1 MDIGSIIITL
11 LILLFSVVIHELC
24 HGIVA
29 VKLGDHTARLAG
41 RLTIN
46 PLPHLDLFGSILLP
60 LFLFLVQSPIIFGA
74 AKPVPVNFFNLRNP
88 KRDMAL
94 VSLAGPGANFFL
106 ALAFAAPIR
115 LGIMEPGIAGYGIL
129 VQAVVL
135 NLVLGIF
142 NLLPIPPLD
151 GSKVFANLFSDEV
164 MYRILSFERFGFIL
178 IILFLYLGLL
188 NAVLVPAIAG
198 LSKLFL
204 GFSIF

>member
-1 MDIGSIIITL
+1 MSGIIITL
-11 LILLFSVVIHELC
+11 IILLFSVVIHELC

-29 VKLGDHTARLAG
+29 DKLGDNTARLAG
-41 RLTIN
+41 RLTLN
-46 PLPHLDLFGSILLP
+46 PIPHLDLFGSILLP

-106 ALAFAAPIR
+106 ALAFAIPIR
-115 LGIMEPGIAGYGIL
+115 LGIMEPGVAGYSIL
-129 VQAVVL
+129 LQAVIL

-151 GSKVFANLFSDEV
+151 GSKVFASLFSDEV

-188 NAVLVPAIAG
+188 NAVLVPLLAA